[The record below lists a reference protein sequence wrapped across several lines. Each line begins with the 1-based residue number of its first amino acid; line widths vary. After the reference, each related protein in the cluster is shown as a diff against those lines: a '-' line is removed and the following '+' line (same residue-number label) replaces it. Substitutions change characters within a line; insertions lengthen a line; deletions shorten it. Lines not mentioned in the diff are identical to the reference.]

1 MNSLYVSMSNRIE
14 GKEDK
19 KNYKGT
25 IINVN
30 NNCITIGTPMIELKY
45 FTRIFLFMINQINS
59 VLREE

>member
-14 GKEDK
+14 GKD
-19 KNYKGT
+19 YKDT
-25 IINVN
+25 VINVN
-30 NNCITIGTPMIELKY
+30 NNCITIGTPMIELKC